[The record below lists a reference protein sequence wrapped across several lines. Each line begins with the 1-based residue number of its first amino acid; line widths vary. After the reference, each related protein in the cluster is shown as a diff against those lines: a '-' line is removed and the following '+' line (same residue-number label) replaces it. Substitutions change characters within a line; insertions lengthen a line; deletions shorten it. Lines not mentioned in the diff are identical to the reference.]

1 VNSADIARHRLGI
14 GPPPIIRRP
23 DNAIIAP
30 ARRTQEDG
38 PLTALQAANARRY
51 SEYIARRQG
60 VKEPLV
66 QIRRP

>member
-1 VNSADIARHRLGI
+1 MK
-14 GPPPIIRRP
+14 PIIRKLEG
-23 DNAIIAP
+23 AIIAP

>member
-1 VNSADIARHRLGI
+1 MNSADIARHRLGI
-14 GPPPIIRRP
+14 GPPIVTGPKDP
-23 DNAIIAP
+23 IIAP